1 MEALVGQVHLPA
13 EIQSMTERDFLA
25 KTNVELAFG
34 LTRDEAI
41 ARRLLHGVNRVTPPV
56 NCPSWVCCL
65 LPCIMRTEGMRLYT
79 NHSPKEV
86 NVMRSGKKLCM
97 DAASLVFGDVVIFK
111 AGDTV
116 AADCRLLECSE
127 DFTVDLSALAN
138 EKLPRVCSVECT
150 DKENGVLSR
159 NMVFMASAVVKGDAI
174 GVVVATGDNTVWG
187 QLISNHKWP
196 HVTDVSNA
204 ESERFIGNK
213 A

>member
-1 MEALVGQVHLPA
+1 
-13 EIQSMTERDFLA
+13 
-25 KTNVELAFG
+25 
-34 LTRDEAI
+34 
-41 ARRLLHGVNRVTPPV
+41 
-56 NCPSWVCCL
+56 
-65 LPCIMRTEGMRLYT
+65 
-79 NHSPKEV
+79 
-86 NVMRSGKKLCM
+86 M

-111 AGDTV
+111 GTSSSIHFTDVLPLHVAGDTV

-127 DFTVDLSALAN
+127 DFTVDLSSLAN
-138 EKLPRVCSVECT
+138 EKIPRVCSVQCT

-159 NMVFMASAVVKGDAI
+159 NMVFMATSVVKGDAI

-196 HVTDVSNA
+196 LATDNQSA